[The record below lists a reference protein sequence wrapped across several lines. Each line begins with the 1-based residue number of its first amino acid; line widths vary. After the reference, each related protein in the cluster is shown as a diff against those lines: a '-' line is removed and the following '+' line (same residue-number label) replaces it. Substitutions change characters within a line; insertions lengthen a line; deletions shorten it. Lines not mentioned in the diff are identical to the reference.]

1 MRSAIALVSRLLAIG
16 LGWLGPRHPAR
27 NRAQTTSTFIADPLA
42 DKRIAVRGWS
52 AREIAAILRDFS
64 SLYGDQLHA
73 DFRVEV
79 EERPGSVSHLRF
91 PEDVETELFYF
102 LLNALN
108 CPRDFDLQGRSV
120 AVLGSV
126 VLTAACS
133 WPEPTL
139 FGQQAWIY
147 LPSGNC
153 DYDEVYLRLRSGPAY
168 RHSIAAGRWVPED
181 DARMPQAVEALC
193 GGLASG

>member
-1 MRSAIALVSRLLAIG
+1 MHSATAVISRLLAIG
-16 LGWLGPRHPAR
+16 LGWLVPRHPAR
-27 NRAQTTSTFIADPLA
+27 NHAQTTSNFIADPLA

-64 SLYGDQLHA
+64 SLYGDQLHTG
-73 DFRVEV
+73 FRVEV
-79 EERPGSVSHLRF
+79 GERPGGVCQLRF

-126 VLTAACS
+126 VLTAACH
-133 WPEPTL
+133 WPEPTP

-147 LPSGNC
+147 VPGGTC
-153 DYDEVYLRLRSGPAY
+153 DYDEVYLRLRSGSAY
-168 RHSIAAGRWVPED
+168 RHSIVAGRWAPED

-193 GGLASG
+193 CELESG

>member
-1 MRSAIALVSRLLAIG
+1 MRSAIALVSRLLAVG
-16 LGWLGPRHPAR
+16 LGWLAPRHPAH
-27 NRAQTTSTFIADPLA
+27 NRAQTASTFIADPLA
-42 DKRIAVRGWS
+42 DKRIAVHGWN

-73 DFRVEV
+73 GFRVEV
-79 EERPGSVSHLRF
+79 GERPGGVFHLRF
-91 PEDVETELFYF
+91 PADVETELFYF

-108 CPRDFDLQGRSV
+108 CPRDFELQGRSV

-126 VLTAACS
+126 VLTAACN

-147 LPSGNC
+147 LPSGDC
-153 DYDEVYLRLRSGPAY
+153 DYDVVYLRLRSGPAY
-168 RHSIAAGRWVPED
+168 RHSIAAGRWAPED